1 MQSGK
6 LRKLI
11 AIEQKSSARD
21 SMGATQE
28 VWSTFSLPFAGFET
42 LSGRELAAAQKINPE
57 ITSKITIRY
66 LAGVTADM
74 RVNFTD
80 TTAGRNR
87 IFDILA
93 VMDPDERTRKME
105 LLSVERFITA
115 AAAGPLAGFPSGW
128 GRKSFI
134 EAPDGVR
141 TVFTLSGNPL
151 PSVLQI
157 YIGGVQLGTNH
168 YTLNGAGVT
177 LDFAPK
183 ADDEMVPWF

>member
-6 LRKLI
+6 LRHPI

-21 SMGATQE
+21 SMGAAQE
-28 VWSTFSLPFAGFET
+28 VWSTFALPFAGFET
-42 LSGRELAAAQKINPE
+42 LSGRELEAAQKINPE

-66 LAGVTADM
+66 QAGVIASM

-105 LLSVERFITA
+105 LLSVERYIAA
-115 AAAGPLAGFPSGW
+115 AAAGPLVGFPNGW
-128 GRKSFI
+128 GRKAFI

-141 TVFTLSGNPL
+141 TVFTLSGIPL

-157 YIGGVQLGTNH
+157 YIGGIQQGTGH
-168 YTLNGAGVT
+168 YTVNGASVT

-183 ADDEMVPWF
+183 VDDEMVPWF